1 MSRYTPT
8 RTRVEQKVSLQRDHS
23 DGGVAGREASG
34 ERPVVMPKWVF
45 IGARV
50 LDTAKECEAVVHG
63 IGQPY
68 ALHHEQPS
76 CVWLRPPGG
85 GLEWCA
91 EVSALE
97 PLQEQRQP

>member
-1 MSRYTPT
+1 MTG
-8 RTRVEQKVSLQRDHS
+8 EHS
-23 DGGVAGREASG
+23 AGL
-34 ERPVVMPKWVF
+34 PKWVS

-50 LDTAKECEAVVHG
+50 LDVAKECEAVVHG

-68 ALHHEQPS
+68 SFHEQPS

-91 EVSALE
+91 EISSLRLLKEAG
-97 PLQEQRQP
+97 QP